1 MSAVFQSASKPTY
14 IHATAVVIGKAGL
27 LIKGPS
33 RAGKSSLA
41 LFLLEEAARQ
51 SLFAR
56 LIGDDRIRV
65 ERQGTHLGAHL
76 VLRGHP
82 AIQGKIEQRGK
93 GILDVAW
100 QPSAMAHWAIDLV
113 PQGAE
118 VAVATTRIEG
128 VELPLLRLPP
138 DLTVADRGA
147 RVLALVQEITA
158 RDSIAR
164 PKVNLALS

>member
-1 MSAVFQSASKPTY
+1 MSAVFQSALKPTY
-14 IHATAVVIGKAGL
+14 IHATAVVIGKTGL

-41 LFLLEEAARQ
+41 LALLAEAAGH

-56 LIGDDRIRV
+56 LIGDDRISV
-65 ERQGTHLGAHL
+65 ERQGEHL

-82 AIQGKIEQRGK
+82 AIQGKIEQRGR

-100 QPSAMAHWAIDLV
+100 TPSAVAHWVIDLV

-118 VAVATTRIEG
+118 SEAAAATTRVEG
-128 VELPLLRLPP
+128 VELALLTLPP
-138 DLTVADRGA
+138 DLTVARRA
-147 RVLALVQEITA
+147 ALVMAVVQKA
-158 RDSIAR
+158 
-164 PKVNLALS
+164 K